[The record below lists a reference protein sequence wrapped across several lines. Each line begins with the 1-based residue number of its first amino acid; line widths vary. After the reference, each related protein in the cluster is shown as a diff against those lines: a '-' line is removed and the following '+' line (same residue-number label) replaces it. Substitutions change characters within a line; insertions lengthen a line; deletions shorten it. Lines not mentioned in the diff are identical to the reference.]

1 MASNFD
7 EVEPMGSCQRCNRQ
21 AKYMAIPQPNI
32 NMKYKQYFGDMDL
45 VDNSEKNCDITHQ
58 V

>member
-1 MASNFD
+1 
-7 EVEPMGSCQRCNRQ
+7 
-21 AKYMAIPQPNI
+21 MAIPQPNI

-58 V
+58 VWPT